1 MNPVSPIGAMLG
13 NFKLKVGYDD
23 QFYET
28 SYITDFTGQ
37 RIEFVKPEGLLT
49 LSFTPS
55 SITLYP
61 GTYAS
66 TQACISPKSSFM
78 KDVSFTISSN
88 QVISANKEQFT
99 AVTGD
104 EKVCFKI
111 GAGMD
116 ISPGTYYL

>member
-1 MNPVSPIGAMLG
+1 VIFAETSDNMTISPYTLSISTIMNPVSPIGAMLG

-66 TQACISPKSSFM
+66 T
-78 KDVSFTISSN
+78 
-88 QVISANKEQFT
+88 
-99 AVTGD
+99 
-104 EKVCFKI
+104 
-111 GAGMD
+111 
-116 ISPGTYYL
+116 